1 MFTLDLF
8 SVANAAN
15 AVQDQ
20 QKQKILEK
28 AFFRDAGNSADAHFS
43 ICIGNTVLVYKHI
56 RHHRQHWLA
65 KMNSKKPCIITQFFL
80 APSFLKVLLCT

>member
-56 RHHRQHWLA
+56 RHDRQHWLA
-65 KMNSKKPCIITQFFL
+65 KMITVRSHVSLPNSFWPHLF
-80 APSFLKVLLCT
+80 

>member
-28 AFFRDAGNSADAHFS
+28 AFFRDAGNSADCAFFNLHRKHS
-43 ICIGNTVLVYKHI
+43 ISL
-56 RHHRQHWLA
+56 
-65 KMNSKKPCIITQFFL
+65 
-80 APSFLKVLLCT
+80 